1 MLELLV
7 DFAGVE
13 DPESGDEE
21 EDEEEAAAGSEV
33 AAGDVAVVEERLS
46 VL

>member
-13 DPESGDEE
+13 DPELDDE